1 MINVTLQGIILRD
14 GNIAL
19 SGNEIVITIT
29 GHSTK
34 AAKGN
39 DIVCAGVS
47 ALAQSVVVAL
57 EYWAIVHSIV
67 QDDGLL
73 RFSIHV
79 PLLNDRE
86 ITRCESI
93 VSVLVIGLNEIR
105 KQYSQFL
112 TINVNE

>member
-19 SGNEIVITIT
+19 SGNEVIITIT

-57 EYWAIVHSIV
+57 EYWGIVHSIV

-93 VSVLVIGLNEIR
+93 ISVLVIGLKEIR
-105 KQYSQFL
+105 KQYASFL
-112 TINVNE
+112 AISVNE